1 MTICAMVTIVSIV
14 TIVTMLTI
22 VTIAQMV
29 IIGVFMS
36 YILLALCKISP
47 RQLHLPRLT

>member
-1 MTICAMVTIVSIV
+1 MVTIVSIV

-29 IIGVFMS
+29 LTTVFMS
-36 YILLALCKISP
+36 YILLALCKTSP
-47 RQLHLPRLT
+47 LQLHLPRLA

>member
-1 MTICAMVTIVSIV
+1 MVTIVSII

-29 IIGVFMS
+29 LATVFMS
-36 YILLALCKISP
+36 YILLVLCQTSP
-47 RQLHLPRLT
+47 RQLHLPRLA